1 MLLGALSPR
10 ISSLLE
16 KVNDEYGFTMSLVCT
31 DAGLLI
37 ASAGDGAD
45 EDQLAGLTSLF
56 DDIVVRAQRDA
67 GFDVIDEVALLDPN
81 WGRCVVRPLPV
92 DGEMGRLFLV
102 VRVDARGT
110 WRRATNTLRRSIVR
124 LFEEAA

>member
-10 ISSLLE
+10 ISGLLE
-16 KVNDEYGFTMSLVCT
+16 KVNEEAGFTMSLVCT

-67 GFDVIDEVALLDPN
+67 GFDVIDEVALLDPR

-110 WRRATNTLRRSIVR
+110 WRRATNRLRRSIVS